1 MANRFIDYF
10 DFINNFSLKKK
21 RIFGATK
28 REAIKAYF
36 SIKKYKV

>member
-1 MANRFIDYF
+1 MNNRFIDYF
-10 DFINNFSLKKK
+10 NFINNTCLESKH
-21 RIFGATK
+21 IFGATK